1 MIKQTKEEIAN
12 SATHLFGAFAVVAL
26 ALALI
31 IKIDTFSISTLLG
44 AGIFCL
50 SALAMYISSTIYHWA
65 LPGKTKKILRYFDH
79 SNIYILIAASYTP
92 ILLCGVQ
99 GALGWWMFG
108 ILWSVALLGIF
119 YKIFFLGK
127 YPKVS
132 LAIYLIMGWSVVF
145 IAKPVWDVV
154 PATALLFILLEGI
167 FYTAGT
173 YFYSHDSKKY
183 YHAIWHIFVLGG
195 TVSHFCAVWFI
206 I

>member
-1 MIKQTKEEIAN
+1 
-12 SATHLFGAFAVVAL
+12 
-26 ALALI
+26 
-31 IKIDTFSISTLLG
+31 
-44 AGIFCL
+44 
-50 SALAMYISSTIYHWA
+50 
-65 LPGKTKKILRYFDH
+65 
-79 SNIYILIAASYTP
+79 
-92 ILLCGVQ
+92 
-99 GALGWWMFG
+99 MFG